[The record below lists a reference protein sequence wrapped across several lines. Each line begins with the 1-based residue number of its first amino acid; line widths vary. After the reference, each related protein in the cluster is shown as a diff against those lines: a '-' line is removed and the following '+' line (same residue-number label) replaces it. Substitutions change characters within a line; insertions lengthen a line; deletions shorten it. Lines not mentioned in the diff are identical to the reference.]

1 MAQGNPMLKIIDKNL
16 EEVLL
21 VFLLSLMSVLIGV
34 QIVMRYVVQES
45 LTWSEELARLLLHL
59 GHVHWRELRC
69 EGGRPLSVSMP

>member
-45 LTWSEELARLLLHL
+45 LTWS
-59 GHVHWRELRC
+59 
-69 EGGRPLSVSMP
+69 